1 MNISKTN
8 IELSLGTT
16 ESDGFFSFE
25 TIELAPGQMIW
36 LQTQE
41 GQDYRIRVG
50 EGLGANNFNAEIR
63 GDDVLVHA
71 PNGGTIVLRQYAS
84 NNPQIIS
91 RADHLEEH
99 LLISDEEDAKDE
111 PMISQDAGL
120 EEDSSLDPE
129 EKAKESQVKENTAT
143 DGETYTQQT
152 STAEMDSAAGQSG
165 TGQAVASQD
174 DDDDDAAPFWLWGG
188 LGLLSTAGVAY
199 ALDDDNDSV
208 AAPTFAG
215 GNDATASI
223 AENSDVTDVVYQA
236 EASGTLAV

>member
-1 MNISKTN
+1 MNGSSMNISKTN

-111 PMISQDAGL
+111 PMI
-120 EEDSSLDPE
+120 
-129 EKAKESQVKENTAT
+129 
-143 DGETYTQQT
+143 
-152 STAEMDSAAGQSG
+152 
-165 TGQAVASQD
+165 
-174 DDDDDAAPFWLWGG
+174 
-188 LGLLSTAGVAY
+188 
-199 ALDDDNDSV
+199 
-208 AAPTFAG
+208 
-215 GNDATASI
+215 
-223 AENSDVTDVVYQA
+223 
-236 EASGTLAV
+236 